1 MDRILSA
8 PEPDIRAVLVALC
21 DDGRLRARSHAY
33 LDQLDKYHAGTTTT
47 TAGSDPPPGAVVLG
61 KRKKPSSFPPQICI
75 QCASAFSPDA
85 NHPGACLHHQ
95 GRLAASP
102 DPDDTSAG
110 VGADGGRGLA
120 WSCCGAGD
128 GAGPGCARGLHVAV
142 RGEHKRVSRRGRQ
155 DAGRARTFEGR
166 VLRANEF
173 VNENRWDGP
182 DGPEVMVDWGDPS
195 SGIVADHDGGGGGG
209 DDDYDDDVAVVG
221 DDDGV
226 SERTERDSGGGGS
239 DSQDEGD

>member
-33 LDQLDKYHAGTTTT
+33 LDQLDKYHAVTTTT
-47 TAGSDPPPGAVVLG
+47 TTTSGSDPPPGAVVLG

-95 GRLAASP
+95 GRLATSP
-102 DPDDTSAG
+102 DSADTDVEG
-110 VGADGGRGLA
+110 DRGLA

-128 GAGPGCARGLHVAV
+128 GAGHGCARGLHVAV

-173 VNENRWDGP
+173 VNENRWDGS
-182 DGPEVMVDWGDPS
+182 DGSEVMVDCGEPS
-195 SGIVADHDGGGGGG
+195 SGIVADHDG
-209 DDDYDDDVAVVG
+209 DDDDDDVAVAVVG

-226 SERTERDSGGGGS
+226 SERTERDSGGGS
-239 DSQDEGD
+239 DSQGERD